1 MSRNSL
7 VKGITMSLTFEEV
20 KSIACAIA
28 IVNRHSDPV
37 GYAADVA
44 NAWHPSPINDVSN
57 ADSTEGNNSSP

>member
-1 MSRNSL
+1 
-7 VKGITMSLTFEEV
+7 MSLTFEEV